1 MTKQEFLSG
10 KVFKLAKNTGGN
22 TFQYGSSPSEGCKWN
37 YGYIQRNILSSDKK
51 EVILTDYEAN
61 VSKIGSKTFTV
72 CTYILD
78 KKIQLKY
85 RFDEL
90 I

>member
-10 KVFKLAKNTGGN
+10 KTFKFAKNTGSN
-22 TFQYGSSPSEGCKWN
+22 TFQYGKSEEGFS
-37 YGYIQRNILSSDKK
+37 GYIQRNILSSDG
-51 EVILTDYEAN
+51 ERIILTDYEAN

-72 CTYILD
+72 CTYVLD
-78 KKIQLKY
+78 KRVQLKY

>member
-10 KVFKLAKNTGGN
+10 KTFKFAKNTGSN
-22 TFQYGSSPSEGCKWN
+22 TFQYGKSEEGFS
-37 YGYIQRNILSSDKK
+37 GYIQRNILSSDGK
-51 EVILTDYEAN
+51 EVILTDYEVN
-61 VSKIGSKTFTV
+61 VTKVGSKTFTV
-72 CTYILD
+72 YTYILD

>member
-10 KVFKLAKNTGGN
+10 KVFKFAKNTGGN
-22 TFQYGSSPSEGCKWN
+22 TFQYGESTLVGGD
-37 YGYIQRNILSSDKK
+37 GYIQRNILSSDG
-51 EVILTDYEAN
+51 ERVILTDYEAN

-78 KKIQLKY
+78 KRIQLKY